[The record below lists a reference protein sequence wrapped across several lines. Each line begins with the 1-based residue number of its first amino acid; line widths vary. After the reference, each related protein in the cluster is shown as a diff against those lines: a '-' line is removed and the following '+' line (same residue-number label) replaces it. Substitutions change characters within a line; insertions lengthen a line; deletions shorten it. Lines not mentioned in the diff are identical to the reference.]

1 MPAHRVSE
9 ELHELRGTES
19 KANEAPAVVSG
30 RPRVPKALT
39 KDEKVEFRAICRQ
52 LSARRALTPADGPL
66 IELAAVLRVRWR
78 RAKQKVDETGGE
90 IVLYPRKDTN
100 GQFRDIPK
108 KNMWLDIAETS
119 ESKLQSLLDRLG
131 FTPLNRP
138 KVQPTKEKRQEGIV
152 FND

>member
-1 MPAHRVSE
+1 MPAHRLSD
-9 ELHELRGTES
+9 ELHELHGSES
-19 KANEAPAVVSG
+19 KANEAPPVISG
-30 RPRVPKALT
+30 RPRVPKHLSNE
-39 KDEKVEFRAICRQ
+39 EKVEFRAICRQ

-78 RAKQKVDETGGE
+78 RAKQKVEETGGE

-100 GQFRDIPK
+100 GQFRDVPK
-108 KNMWLDIAETS
+108 KNMWLDIAETA
-119 ESKLQSLLDRLG
+119 ESKLQSILDRLG

-138 KVQPTKEKRQEGIV
+138 KVQPTKEKKREGII

>member
-1 MPAHRVSE
+1 MPAHRISE
-9 ELHELRGTES
+9 ELHDLHGTQS
-19 KANEAPAVVSG
+19 KANESQPVVSG
-30 RPRVPKALT
+30 RPRVPKHLT

-52 LSARRALTPADGPL
+52 LSARRTLTPADGPL

-78 RAKQKVDETGGE
+78 RAKQKVEETGGE

-100 GQFRDIPK
+100 GQFRDVPK
-108 KNMWLDIAETS
+108 KNMWLDIAEAA

-138 KVQPTKEKRQEGIV
+138 KIQPTKEKNQEGIV